1 MIPQVII
8 GFATEGTTD
17 VRFLESIIQRTFEE
31 VAFECNS
38 DIHVLPVQSLEKV
51 TGEDFVGMMLEYAK
65 RSIEHGIM
73 VLCIHADADDSDDRK
88 AFTYKITPAFEFV
101 RHTNADVCK
110 ILVAIVPVQMTE
122 AWMLADPD
130 LLRHEI
136 GTSKNANDLGIAR
149 APETFSNPK
158 AAIEEAIRIARSDSS
173 ARRRHQLRISEL
185 YQPIGQKI
193 QLKTLER
200 LAAYQKFKEAVREAY
215 RQLHY
220 LH

>member
-31 VAFECNS
+31 VAVECKG
-38 DIHVLPVQSLEKV
+38 DIQVMPIQSLEKV
-51 TGEDFVGMMLEYAK
+51 TGESFVEMVLEYAK
-65 RSIEHGIM
+65 RSIEHGVM
-73 VLCIHADADDSDDRK
+73 VLCIHTDADGSDDRK
-88 AFTYKITPAFEFV
+88 AFTYKITPAFESV
-101 RHTNADVCK
+101 QHTIADICK

-130 LLRHEI
+130 LLKHEI
-136 GTSKNANDLGIAR
+136 GTSKDTSELGLDR
-149 APETFSNPK
+149 APEAFSNPK
-158 AAIEEAIRIARSDSS
+158 AAIEEAIRIARANFP
-173 ARRRHQLRISEL
+173 ARRRHKLTIAEL
-185 YQPIGQKI
+185 YQPLGQKI

-200 LAAYQKFKEAVREAY
+200 LTAYQKFKEAVREAY